1 MEIQEFLTIIN
12 IDKEIVFDNGISTVF
27 LDNSNEYAKVYTSL
41 TDSEYVELEPESV
54 VISPEITSLK
64 YKNNDFVVTLSADL
78 SRDIYKLTFDEVL

>member
-1 MEIQEFLTIIN
+1 MEIKEFLTTIN
-12 IDKEIVFDNGISTVF
+12 IDKEIVFDNDISTVL

-41 TDSEYVELEPESV
+41 TDSEYVELESESV

>member
-1 MEIQEFLTIIN
+1 MEIQEFLRIIN
-12 IDKEIVFDNGISTVF
+12 IDKEIVFDNNISTVF

-41 TDSEYVELEPESV
+41 TDSEYVKLEPESV

-78 SRDIYKLTFDEVL
+78 DRDIYKLTFDEVL

>member
-1 MEIQEFLTIIN
+1 MEIKEFLAIIN
-12 IDKEIVFDNGISTVF
+12 IDKEIVFDNNISTVF

-41 TDSEYVELEPESV
+41 TDSEYVKLEPESV

>member
-1 MEIQEFLTIIN
+1 MEIQEFLRIIN
-12 IDKEIVFDNGISTVF
+12 IDKEIVFDNNISTVF

-41 TDSEYVELEPESV
+41 TDSEYVKLEPESV

-78 SRDIYKLTFDEVL
+78 SRDIYKLTFDEIL